1 MSAAPLRARRSSL
14 ILPVNVP
21 RFVEKSALRGADAI
35 VLDLEDSVP
44 PAEKASAR
52 RLVVDALP
60 LAGRGGAEVVVRVNN
75 DPAHLWDDVAAAVH
89 PGLDGLALP
98 KAESPEQIRELVRRI
113 EALETARGIE
123 PGHVRLSLAI
133 ETPRG
138 LLRAEAIAASSDRI
152 ATMGVGVED
161 YCLELGV
168 EPSADG
174 IELLYPVARV
184 VTIAK
189 AAGIQPTGLMGSI
202 AGFRDLAAFE
212 GAAARARQLGC
223 EGAGC
228 IHPDQVAVLNR
239 VFSPDPAKVEYAR
252 RVVEAFADGIV
263 RGTASVNL
271 DGKMVDI
278 PVVKRAEV
286 ILARARVVAE
296 TERRKADALDR
307 LR

>member
-1 MSAAPLRARRSSL
+1 MTMARARRSSL

-21 RFVEKSALRGADAI
+21 RFVEKAGLRGADAV

-44 PAEKASAR
+44 AAEKVNAR
-52 RLVVDALP
+52 RFVGDALA
-60 LAGRGGAEVVVRVNN
+60 LAGRGGAEVLVRVNN
-75 DPAHLWDDVAAAVH
+75 DPALLWDDVDAAVH

-98 KAESPEQIRELVRRI
+98 KPESPEQIRDLVARV
-113 EALETARGIE
+113 EALERRRGIE
-123 PGHVRLSLAI
+123 PGRIRLSLAI

-138 LLRAEAIAASSDRI
+138 LLRAEAIAGSTSRI

-168 EPSADG
+168 EPSRDG
-174 IELLYPVARV
+174 IELLYAVSRV
-184 VTIAK
+184 VTICK
-189 AAGIQPTGLMGSI
+189 ANGIQPTGLLGSI
-202 AGFRDLAAFE
+202 AGFRDLPAFE

-228 IHPDQVAVLNR
+228 IHPDQVDVLNR
-239 VFSPDPAKVEYAR
+239 VFSPDPARVEYAR
-252 RVVEAFADGIV
+252 RVVEAFEDGLR

-271 DGKMVDI
+271 DGKMVDV
-278 PVVKRAEV
+278 PVFKRAEA
-286 ILARARVVAE
+286 ILARARAVEE
-296 TERRKADALDR
+296 TERRKAEARAR

>member
-1 MSAAPLRARRSSL
+1 MTNPRRSARRSSL
-14 ILPVNVP
+14 ILPVNVKH
-21 RFVEKSALRGADAI
+21 FVERAHTRGADAV

-52 RLVVDALP
+52 RLVKDALP
-60 LAGRGGAEVVVRVNN
+60 LVARGGAEVVVRVNN
-75 DPAHLWDDVAAAVH
+75 DPALLAEDVDASVH
-89 PGLDGLALP
+89 PGLDCLSLP
-98 KAESPEQIRELVRRI
+98 KAESAAQLRELMTQIDR
-113 EALETARGIE
+113 LERDRGLP
-123 PGHVRLSLAI
+123 PGHVKLSLAF

-138 LLRAEAIAASSDRI
+138 VLRAQELAEACPRVV
-152 ATMGVGVED
+152 TMGVGVED

-174 IELLYPVARV
+174 IELLYAVSRV

-189 AAGIQPTGLMGSI
+189 AMGVQPNGLLGSI
-202 AGFRDLAAFE
+202 ANFRDLATFE
-212 GAAARARQLGC
+212 GAAQRARQLGC

-228 IHPDQVAVLNR
+228 IHPDQVGVLNR
-239 VFSPDPAKVEYAR
+239 VFTPEPARVEYAR
-252 RVVEAFADGIV
+252 RVVEAFAEGLR

-286 ILARARVVAE
+286 ILERARLIAE
-296 TERRKADALDR
+296 TDRRKTEALAR
-307 LR
+307 LA